1 MIVTFVIMIIAS
13 FGQVVNRNFLKLPIT
28 WFDEASI
35 YCMIYMVLIG
45 TEVGLRDGT
54 QIAVTGIV
62 DRFTGRTKLGIQFI
76 AKLIV
81 IVFAA
86 VVFMGGLKLMDI
98 QIRTGQVS
106 AALGIPMTV
115 PYGAMVISFAMITLV
130 QAVEAA
136 ALASAFLQ
144 NKTEVN
150 G

>member
-1 MIVTFVIMIIAS
+1 MIIAS
-13 FGQVVNRNFLKLPIT
+13 FGQVVNRNFLQLPIT

-54 QIAVTGIV
+54 QIAVNGIV
-62 DRFTGRTKLGIQFI
+62 DRFSGKTKLGIQLV
-76 AKLIV
+76 AKVIV
-81 IVFAA
+81 IIFAA

-106 AALGIPMTV
+106 AALGIPMTI
-115 PYGAMVISFAMITLV
+115 PYGAMVVSFGMITLV

-136 ALASAFLQ
+136 ALAMALIQ
-144 NKTEVN
+144 NKTEVDTQ
-150 G
+150 